1 MKKQFL
7 IALLLGFWGTFSGFA
22 QTRTTSFQ
30 RAVPI
35 WIDGQQTVPNVTASF
50 RVPVEWDGQQSMEL
64 RLTAHCDYRVS
75 VNGHF
80 LGHGPCV
87 AGAGYYRVD
96 EYDLSKVLTPGTNL
110 IAVEVAGYNNDNY
123 YLLNQPSFFQAE
135 VTADGKVVAATT
147 TGSWNRG
154 FTPFE
159 GAVLGQRLQD
169 APKLSFQRPHRELYN
184 LSGPDYEAWKTDL
197 SAPDFKPAKLEETD
211 AKALIIRRVKYPDY
225 TVRHYTEALPN
236 NIYKFECNS
245 TGFIGTKL
253 VVRKPSKLIYHWD
266 ELLTEGRIKRRM
278 SFDGRM
284 EYELQP
290 GTYELESFEPYTL
303 QYLQI
308 EVAEGDC
315 EVQDVYIRQ
324 YVNGDVSRAAFD
336 CDNESINQVYKAAV
350 ETFRQNALDIF
361 MDCPSRE
368 RAGWLCDS
376 YFTARVAF
384 DLSGNHLIETNF
396 LENFLLPE
404 QFPNIPQGM
413 LPMCYPSDHVNGNF
427 IPNWAM
433 WFVVELEEYLARSQ
447 DRAMIEALEP
457 RVDALLNY
465 FKRYENE
472 DGLLEKLEKW
482 VFVEWSKANEFV
494 QDVNYP
500 TNMLY
505 AKMLDVVGD
514 LYARP
519 ALKEQAAR
527 LRETIRRQSFDG
539 EFFVDNAVRENGKL
553 VPQKK
558 NRTETCQY
566 YAFFFDV
573 ATPELHP
580 ELWNVLLTKFG
591 PHRME
596 QGLYPEIYPSNAF
609 IGTYL
614 RLEILS
620 RYGHVQQLVDESADQ
635 YLYMAQ
641 RTGTLWE
648 NLTSTAS
655 CNHGFASHVA
665 HVFYRDLLGLNRV
678 DVPGRR
684 LQVVFSDCDLQRC
697 SGTIPVGDEQITL
710 AWEKKGK
717 KLYYTLSV
725 PEGYQVDIENRTS
738 LKLIP
743 QS

>member
-1 MKKQFL
+1 MKKL
-7 IALLLGFWGTFSGFA
+7 FSLCLVLSSLWLSLSGA
-22 QTRTTSFQ
+22 QARTASFQ

-35 WIDGQQTVPNVTASF
+35 WINGQQTAPNLTASF
-50 RVPVEWDGQQSMEL
+50 RVPVEWDGRQNVQL
-64 RLTAHCDYRVS
+64 RLTAHCDYRAS
-75 VNGHF
+75 VNGRF

-96 EYDLSKVLTPGTNL
+96 EYDLAGQLEPGTNL
-110 IAVEVAGYNNDNY
+110 IAVEVAGYNNNNY

-135 VTADGKVVAATT
+135 ITADGKVVAATAS
-147 TGSWNRG
+147 GSWNKG

-159 GAVLGQRLQD
+159 GAVLEQRIQD

-184 LSGPDYEAWKTDL
+184 LDGPDYDAWKSDL
-197 SAPDFKPAKLEETD
+197 SAGNFKPAKLEETD
-211 AKALIIRRVKYPDY
+211 SKALIVRRVKYPDY
-225 TVRHYTEALPN
+225 SIRRYTEALPE

-245 TGFIGTKL
+245 TGFIGAKL
-253 VVRKPSKLIYHWD
+253 VVRQPSKVIYHWD
-266 ELLTEGRIKRRM
+266 ELLTEGKIKRRM

-284 EYELQP
+284 EYTLQP

-336 CDNESINQVYKAAV
+336 CDNESINRVYRAAV
-350 ETFRQNALDIF
+350 ETFKQNALDIF

-396 LENFLLPE
+396 LENYLLPE
-404 QFPNIPQGM
+404 KFPNIPAGM

-433 WFVVELEEYLARSQ
+433 WFVVELEEYLARSA
-447 DRAMIEALEP
+447 DKAMIEALEP
-457 RVDALLNY
+457 RVDALLDY

-472 DGLLEKLEKW
+472 DGLLEGLEKW

-505 AKMLDVVGD
+505 AEMLDVAGD
-514 LYARP
+514 LYERP
-519 ALKEQAAR
+519 ALKTQAAG
-527 LRETIRRQSFDG
+527 LREVIRRQSFDG
-539 EFFVDNAVRENGKL
+539 QFFIDNALRVEGRL
-553 VPQKK
+553 VPQKA

-566 YAFFFDV
+566 YAFFFDI
-573 ATPELHP
+573 ATPESHP
-580 ELWNVLLTKFG
+580 DLWQTLLTGFG

-596 QGLYPEIYPSNAF
+596 QGLYPEIYPANAF

-620 RYGHVQQLVDESADQ
+620 RYGHARQLVGESADQ
-635 YLYMAQ
+635 YLYMAE

-648 NLTSTAS
+648 NLTSHAS

-665 HVFYRDLLGLNRV
+665 HVFYRDLLGLNRL
-678 DVPGRR
+678 DAPGRR
-684 LQVVFSDCDLQRC
+684 LNVVFNDCDLKRC
-697 SGTIPVGDEQITL
+697 SGTIPVGDEQISL
-710 AWEKKGK
+710 SWEKKGK

-725 PEGYQVDIENRTS
+725 PEGYRVNVENKTP
-738 LKLIP
+738 LKLVP
-743 QS
+743 RQ

>member
-50 RVPVEWDGQQSMEL
+50 RVPVEWDGQQLMEL